1 MATAHALVPGHV
13 TGFFGVHRAETPHDT
28 GSIGGGIAVGDPIR
42 VEVTVE
48 TEQRTDGGV
57 ATGDHQ
63 PGRVR
68 FEGRSLTIDPIA
80 RLADRLGV
88 TMDISVESPFPLGV
102 GFGVSGAVTLGAAL
116 AATRAADLAHTET
129 TIVEHAHV
137 AEVAAA
143 TGLGDVVAQARG
155 GVPLRVEPG
164 AGGRLDGLPAAG
176 RIEYLVL
183 GDLSTPAVL
192 EGETDAITAAG
203 ERALER
209 VRADPTMATFAQAA
223 RTFASE
229 ADLVTEAV
237 DTVIADVTDAGGQAF
252 MSMLGETVVALGTGL
267 SDAGYD
273 PTVTRI
279 DPAGARLESGG
290 F

>member
-13 TGFFGVHRAETPHDT
+13 TGFFGVHRAATHTDT
-28 GSIGGGIAVGDPIR
+28 GSTGGGVAVGDPIR
-42 VEVTVE
+42 VAVTVDAE
-48 TEQRTDGGV
+48 RCTDGGV
-57 ATGDHQ
+57 TTNDHQ
-63 PGRVR
+63 SGHVR
-68 FEGRSLTIDPIA
+68 FGGRSLTIDPLA
-80 RLADRLGV
+80 RLEDRLGV
-88 TMDISVESPFPLGV
+88 AMDVTVESPFPLGV

-116 AATRAADLAHTET
+116 AGIRAAGLEQTERT
-129 TIVEHAHV
+129 ALEHAHA
-137 AEVAAA
+137 AEVAAS

-155 GVPLRVEPG
+155 GVPLRLEPG
-164 AGGRLDGLPAAG
+164 ARGRLDGLPAAG
-176 RIEYLVL
+176 RVEYLVL
-183 GDLSTPAVL
+183 GELSTPSVL

-209 VRADPTMATFAQAA
+209 VRADPTMVTFAQAA
-223 RTFASE
+223 RRFARE

-279 DPAGARLESGG
+279 DPAGARLESDG

>member
-13 TGFFGVHRAETPHDT
+13 TGFFGVHQATDPLDT

-42 VEVTVE
+42 VGVAVD
-48 TEQRTDGGV
+48 TEGRTDGGIS
-57 ATGDHQ
+57 ASDH
-63 PGRVR
+63 PSGRVR
-68 FEGRSLTIDPIA
+68 FDGQPITIDPLA
-80 RLADRLGV
+80 RLEERLGV
-88 TMDISVESPFPLGV
+88 AIDVTVESPFPLGV

-116 AATRAADLAHTET
+116 AATQAAGLEYTEAT
-129 TIVEHAHV
+129 AIEHAHA

-155 GVPLRVEPG
+155 GVPLRLDPG
-164 AGGRLDGLPAAG
+164 ARGRLDGLPAAG

-203 ERALER
+203 ERALKR
-209 VRADPTMATFAQAA
+209 VLADPTIATFAQAA
-223 RTFASE
+223 RAFASE

-237 DTVIADVTDAGGQAF
+237 ETVIADVTDAGGQAF

-273 PTVTRI
+273 PTVSRI
-279 DPAGARLESGG
+279 DSAGARLEPGG